1 MSSVLPVALMALAG
15 VLVGGA
21 WSLHRQGAPR
31 ANVAVLGVLA
41 AVAFTGGILWLLPGD
56 GS

>member
-21 WSLHRQGAPR
+21 WSMHKQGAAR
-31 ANVAVLGVLA
+31 GTVVLLGVLA
-41 AVAFTGGILWLLPGD
+41 VVAFAGGILWLLPGD
-56 GS
+56 S